1 MIAQVRKL
9 TVKYNGRIVGYLA
22 QLEDDSIAFQYDDE
36 WMKNGFSIS
45 PFSLPLSTK
54 IYQGGKDFFGG
65 LYGVFHDSLPD
76 GWGELL
82 VKRMLAKQGI
92 NADKLSPL
100 TKLTLISGSGLGGL
114 TYEPTQMDET
124 DETQFDLDFIAQEAE
139 NILDDETGDVNLD
152 EVYRLGGSSG
162 GARPK
167 AHVKVDGESWIVKF
181 PCNYDPKNIGEKEY
195 EANRLAR
202 ACGISVSEFKLYP
215 SKICSG
221 YFGTKRFDRVGTQKL
236 HMVSLSSILETTHRI
251 SNLDYMHLFQ
261 VIKEICA
268 DQEDLYEAYRR
279 MCFNVFYGNRDDH
292 GKNFAFLYNEEK
304 GGYELSPAY
313 DITPTPNKPEH
324 EMTVLGNGCPTE
336 SDLLNIAK
344 EIKLSL
350 KECKGIIEIVKYVL
364 RKNK

>member
-1 MIAQVRKL
+1 MIAQVKKL
-9 TVKYNGRIVGYLA
+9 IVKYNDRIVGYLA
-22 QLEDDSIAFQYDDE
+22 QLEADAIAFQYEDA
-36 WMKNGFSIS
+36 WIKNGFSIS

-54 IYQGGKDFFGG
+54 IYQGGKDIFGG
-65 LYGVFHDSLPD
+65 LYGVFQDSLPD

-82 VKRMLAKQGI
+82 VTRMLAKQGI
-92 NADKLSPL
+92 NADKLSSL

-114 TYEPTQMDET
+114 TYEPTQIEKANET
-124 DETQFDLDFIAQEAE
+124 DFDLDFIAQEAE
-139 NILDDETGDVNLD
+139 KILRDETGDVNFD

-167 AHVKVDGESWIVKF
+167 AHVKIDGESWIIKF
-181 PCNYDPKNIGEKEY
+181 PCTYDSKNIGEKEY

-202 ACGISVSEFKLYP
+202 TCGINVSEFKLYP
-215 SKICSG
+215 STICSG
-221 YFGTKRFDRVGTQKL
+221 YFGTKRFDRVGAKRL
-236 HMVSLSSILETTHRI
+236 HMISLSSILETTHRI

-261 VIKEICA
+261 VIKEICV

-279 MCFNVFYGNRDDH
+279 MCFNVFYRNCDDH

-324 EMTVLGNGCPTE
+324 EMSVFGNGCPSE
-336 SDLLNIAK
+336 NDLLKLAK
-344 EIKLSL
+344 EVKLSI
-350 KECKGIIEIVKYVL
+350 KECKEIIQIVKYVL
-364 RKNK
+364 KK

>member
-1 MIAQVRKL
+1 MITQVKKL
-9 TVKYNGRIVGYLA
+9 TVKYNGKIVGYLA
-22 QLEDDSIAFQYDDE
+22 QLDDTSIAFQYGDE
-36 WMKNGFSIS
+36 WIKNGFSIS

-54 IYQGGKDFFGG
+54 IYQDGKDIFGG

-82 VKRMLAKQGI
+82 VRRMLAKRGI
-92 NADKLSPL
+92 NADRLSPL

-114 TYEPTQMDET
+114 SYEPTQIEKTDET
-124 DETQFDLDFIAQEAE
+124 DFDLDFIAKEAE
-139 NILDDETGDVNLD
+139 KILEDETENVNLD

-167 AHVKVDGESWIVKF
+167 AHVKINGESWIIKF

-202 ACGISVSEFKLYP
+202 TCGISVSECRLYP
-215 SKICSG
+215 SKICGG
-221 YFGTKRFDRVGTQKL
+221 YFGTKRFDRIGNKKL
-236 HMVSLSSILETTHRI
+236 HMISLSSVLETTHKI

-261 VIKEICA
+261 VIKEICVN
-268 DQEDLYEAYRR
+268 QKELYEAYRR
-279 MCFNVFYGNRDDH
+279 MCFNVFFGNRDDH

-313 DITPTPNKPEH
+313 DITPTPNKSEH
-324 EMTVLGNGCPTE
+324 EMTVLGNGTPRE
-336 SDLLNIAK
+336 GDLLNLAR
-344 EIKLSL
+344 EIRLSI
-350 KECKGIIEIVKYVL
+350 KECKEIIQIVKYVL
-364 RKNK
+364 SKK

>member
-9 TVKYNGRIVGYLA
+9 VVKYNGKIVGYLA
-22 QLEDDSIAFQYDDE
+22 DLDDDSIAFQYDEE
-36 WMKNGFSIS
+36 WIKSGFSIS
-45 PFSLPLSTK
+45 PFSLPLSNK
-54 IYQGGKDFFGG
+54 IYREGKEFFGG

-82 VKRMLAKQGI
+82 LKRMLAKRGI
-92 NADKLSPL
+92 NADKLTPL

-114 TYEPTQMDET
+114 TYEPTQIENT

-139 NILDDETGDVNLD
+139 KILDDETGDVNLD

-167 AHVKVDGESWIVKF
+167 AHVQIDGDSWIIKF
-181 PCNYDPKNIGEKEY
+181 PCNYDPKNIGKKEY
-195 EANRLAR
+195 EANRLASI
-202 ACGISVSEFKLYP
+202 CGVNVSEFKLYP
-215 SKICSG
+215 SKNCSG
-221 YFGTKRFDRVGTQKL
+221 YFGTKRFDRLGEKKL
-236 HMVSLSSILETTHRI
+236 HMISLSSILETTHRI

-261 VIKEICA
+261 VIKEICV
-268 DQEDLYEAYRR
+268 DQADLYEAYRR

-292 GKNFAFLYNEEK
+292 GNNFAFLYNEEK

-324 EMTVLGNGCPTE
+324 EMTVLGDGRPTE
-336 SDLLNIAK
+336 SDLLKLAK
-344 EIKLSL
+344 EVKLSL
-350 KECKGIIEIVKYVL
+350 KECKEIIEIVKYVL
-364 RKNK
+364 RKK

>member
-9 TVKYNGRIVGYLA
+9 VVKYNGKIVGYLA
-22 QLEDDSIAFQYDDE
+22 HLDDDSIAFQYDEE
-36 WMKNGFSIS
+36 WIKSGFSIS
-45 PFSLPLSTK
+45 PFSLPLSNK
-54 IYQGGKDFFGG
+54 IYREGQEFFGG

-82 VKRMLAKQGI
+82 LKRMLAKQGI

-114 TYEPTQMDET
+114 TYEPTQIENT

-139 NILDDETGDVNLD
+139 KILDDETGDVNLD

-167 AHVKVDGESWIVKF
+167 AHVQIDGDSWIIKF
-181 PCNYDPKNIGEKEY
+181 PCNYDPKNIGKKEY
-195 EANRLAR
+195 EANRLASI
-202 ACGISVSEFKLYP
+202 CGINVSEFKLYP
-215 SKICSG
+215 SKNCSG
-221 YFGTKRFDRVGTQKL
+221 YFGTKRFDRQGEKKL
-236 HMVSLSSILETTHRI
+236 HMISLSSILETTHRI

-261 VIKEICA
+261 VIKEICV
-268 DQEDLYEAYRR
+268 DQADLYEAYRR

-324 EMTVLGNGCPTE
+324 EMTVLGNGRPTE
-336 SDLLNIAK
+336 CDLLKIAK
-344 EIKLSL
+344 EVKLSL
-350 KECKGIIEIVKYVL
+350 KECKEIIEIVKYVL
-364 RKNK
+364 NKKY